1 LASGIENEQGI
12 SEVCMVSYSTA
23 HILSN
28 ALTPVTPDSE
38 VSIGEGYIHARPG
51 LHVEK
56 LTILKYTVYHIPPP
70 PCGHTYSDHKKSRLH
85 EKELCLER
93 PNIGH
98 AKFAHDTVSV
108 SCVCRDLLYT
118 I

>member
-56 LTILKYTVYHIPPP
+56 LTILKYTVYH
-70 PCGHTYSDHKKSRLH
+70 L
-85 EKELCLER
+85 LLV
-93 PNIGH
+93 
-98 AKFAHDTVSV
+98 DTHIAIIRNLVFMRRSYV
-108 SCVCRDLLYT
+108 
-118 I
+118 